1 MNRFT
6 GSATLEQLACERGE
20 AVDANCD
27 NEPDFAC
34 VIVNPPPPMDGD
46 MDGYFGDDDC
56 DDTDAYFFGCRI
68 SAWNPR
74 MERNWKH

>member
-1 MNRFT
+1 MNPVHRKRNAL
-6 GSATLEQLACERGE
+6 SSWHEQGE

-46 MDGYFGDDDC
+46 MDGFFAEDDC
-56 DDTDAYFFGCRI
+56 DDSNA
-68 SAWNPR
+68 
-74 MERNWKH
+74 